1 MKQIIEQLYQH
12 ETLTTQQAYDLL
24 VAISKEEIEP
34 IQIASVLTVFIMRPI
49 EIQEL
54 LGFQKALLD
63 LAVPFNLEGMDALDV
78 CGTGGDRKNSF
89 NISTLAAFVV
99 AGAGFKVVK
108 HGNYGVSSLCGS
120 SNVLEQQGIVFTNEG
135 SKLSKALEEA
145 NICFLHAPLFHPAM
159 KAVAPIRRSLAV
171 RTFFNML
178 GPLVNPAHPNRQL
191 TGVFNLDIARKYRS
205 IQSQYDRQFM
215 VIHSLDGYDEVS
227 LTAPTKFYSNRGEGI
242 LETEDF
248 GTSWLHPTDIE
259 GGNSIGEAADIFLS
273 VLDDTA
279 TEAQKK
285 VVLANA
291 ALGIQC
297 FDFDRPLDA
306 CYDLARKALESG
318 KAKNSFTTMLKILS

>member
-12 ETLTTQQAYDLL
+12 ETLSTQQAYDLL

-63 LAVPFNLEGMDALDV
+63 LAIPFDLKGMDALDV

-120 SNVLEQQGIVFTNEG
+120 SNVLEQQGIVFTNEIDT
-135 SKLSKALEEA
+135 LSKALEEA

-178 GPLVNPAHPNRQL
+178 GPLVNPANPSRQL

-205 IQSQYDRQFM
+205 IQSQYDRHFM

-227 LTAPTKFYSNRGEGI
+227 LTAPAKYFSNLGEGI

-248 GTSWLHPTDIE
+248 GTTWLNPSDIE
-259 GGNSIGEAADIFLS
+259 GGNSIGEAAAIFLS
-273 VLDDTA
+273 VLNNDCS
-279 TEAQKK
+279 EAQKK

-291 ALGIQC
+291 ALGIHC
-297 FDFDRPLDA
+297 FDFDRPISS
-306 CYDLARKALESG
+306 CYDLARESLESG
-318 KAKNSFTTMLKILS
+318 KAKNSFTKMLQILT